1 VQPAWVRRRVERAA
15 KLAAAAERPAL
26 ERIWVLL
33 LPEHREPPSLPR
45 LAGAPRLAL
54 LDNSATPEIAPANV
68 QQLLLAA
75 GARS

>member
-45 LAGAPRLAL
+45 LGGAPRLAL
-54 LDNSATPEIAPANV
+54 LDNSASPDIAPANV
-68 QQLLLAA
+68 ERLLQAA